1 MSGSPLLQARGLHKR
16 FGGLAAIDAV
26 DIAVTQGELHALIGP
41 NGAGKS
47 TLAALLAGAL
57 QADAGDILLAGR
69 SVSAA
74 ATHQRVALGLA
85 RSFQIT
91 SIFPQLS
98 ALDNVTLAVQASG
111 ARHLSLWRAREQALR
126 ERAEQC
132 LLQVGLHAQAQRVA
146 AHLAHGEQRK
156 LELALALATGARVLL
171 LDEPMAGLGA
181 HEAQDMVALLARLKG
196 ELTML
201 LIEHDTDAVFRLADR
216 ITVLVNGK
224 VIATDAPET
233 IRADA
238 QVRAAYLGDEHAGAA

>member
-1 MSGSPLLQARGLHKR
+1 MSASPLLQARGLHKR
-16 FGGLAAIDAV
+16 FGGLAAIDGV

-111 ARHLSLWRAREQALR
+111 ARHLSLWRARSRSACS
-126 ERAEQC
+126 RAAMPAASRPARTSATR
-132 LLQVGLHAQAQRVA
+132 GGTPSARRAAQART
-146 AHLAHGEQRK
+146 R
-156 LELALALATGARVLL
+156 AR
-171 LDEPMAGLGA
+171 AG
-181 HEAQDMVALLARLKG
+181 HRRAR
-196 ELTML
+196 
-201 LIEHDTDAVFRLADR
+201 I
-216 ITVLVNGK
+216 
-224 VIATDAPET
+224 VI
-233 IRADA
+233 
-238 QVRAAYLGDEHAGAA
+238 G